1 MNEEFLRSIYDSKNL
16 GANGATFED
25 FLKDM
30 QDINFARKI
39 FDSKELGSQGATFDD
54 FITDAGLKP
63 PSPAQEQGGFYNFL
77 GKVPGVGKA
86 LQATVDAWERGINK
100 GKDVDEGINAMI
112 GGLSP
117 EEGDAVLG
125 ILQRNK
131 ASIEKDKSI
140 TKKFTDDEEW
150 SLGAAA
156 GAWAEGVVESTAMM
170 TRGLLDA
177 FTDWKTASYITGRA
191 AAGAALFGAK
201 SAAATAATGPGAAVG
216 GGIGAT
222 IGTISMAMGANS
234 GLIEASQFYFQELQ
248 KELDTRGLSLTKANI
263 FSIANDAEWLSKTRK
278 DAATKGLIIDAF
290 DTAAGVF
297 GAKFGGSTA
306 KLLVDQGL
314 KARAKDFV
322 KTGVKGAAIDAA
334 FGAGGEYVSG
344 QAIGQPTSAK
354 ELFLE
359 ANPIGPGIITGPL
372 SLLKD
377 NTSIVAAKKAR
388 TAAEK
393 TNTPITAEIKE
404 NSEKMT
410 GVPGLIDAYKS
421 DDIEQ
426 AKTAL
431 ADLATV
437 HTPEEFSGML
447 EVQGRIEG
455 LSAEEIQAING
466 RFVQTYEA
474 AQKFNTPELQQD
486 PERTSRAVKTRLD
499 ITQAE
504 TAETQLEEQ
513 KAAADP
519 SLHPKYDEQIQA
531 VREVKADLEE
541 TLGAIVAAPKLEV
554 SDDIGF
560 YRTRLDELETTKT
573 TTKNE
578 SSAKTQELLE
588 LGAVLQD
595 TISSAISEEYGE
607 TVVETP
613 AAVQKVLY
621 DGVEYEVTRV
631 NKDGSFDLSSRDG
644 KFVKAAEKTDAEW
657 QGFVGEP
664 AEATTTPPLPPVK
677 KEKKSSAV
685 TRLEKAAA
693 AIKGSPIAQIES
705 IGALLN
711 IASIPDF
718 IYAKIG
724 DGDISAGK
732 AVVQKAKDL
741 HGEVKAFQSKLAGGK
756 FFSDLDRQIAETRS
770 RIETLEKQPT
780 TRQIPAT
787 ETPSATAETPA
798 IRQEPVIGETETDTV
813 NEPVSDTESDAVN
826 EGVSDGVNVSP
837 ANSVDGKT
845 KQQLLD
851 ERLNK
856 IKEIKDRAEGTR
868 DERTKRYV
876 ELVNELGDE
885 TAALRALQK
894 EIDSRAKQEIDKLPD
909 LPKTE
914 NEVIN
919 EKGENDFEKIKKDLG
934 FKPNN
939 YTWGGRPIDNEM
951 GDMLLNKEKDA
962 VIFIKPNEVEVYDE
976 ENDSTD
982 TITNGIKIELIS
994 TKDAS
999 RGKGKAKELIQ
1010 RVIDWADKNGTTLF
1024 LDIAPQDNKTT
1035 ESGLKKLYEA
1045 FGFEFEGI
1053 YGKRDPKSS
1062 PANLAEETLPQE
1074 TQKKLEDLAKEV
1086 TMKASTASDLYL
1098 INRRIWGLNHEQAIE
1113 TAVIQDRLVAEMARR
1128 AGISKTEMYKSLP
1141 FTKNPTSIPG
1151 NALYQ
1156 IIGESAKLTRQVL
1169 TNLGLAQRQE
1179 KLGRTSSFIHNLT
1192 GWERGADGRWRYKIN
1207 FGKLTLTLESL
1218 AAMPKNL
1225 DGNPV
1230 TTLGEIYDAPELFT
1244 AYPQLREVEVVFDKK
1259 TPPGNGG
1266 YDGSIRLSYDQ
1277 VAKEYRGTSLMS
1289 VLVHEI
1295 QHVVQDIEGF
1305 AQGGNPSMFDESE
1318 VHRSYRGSV
1327 LDGISKNERL
1337 NQAYRSLNNARNN
1350 LMEYLIFNVNNA
1362 VADDSLI
1369 TPILDDIDKRYNT
1382 AIYGGDFAD
1391 FNDYLMSDVYDFLAE
1406 RGVKDTDKLTD
1417 TIVKEFD
1424 KFEAALQELRD
1435 STLLSEIH
1443 DEAYDK
1449 ISTSPKNKQDFY
1461 RRLSGEVEARAAQK
1475 MLGLSPEEIRNAR
1488 LIDLYD
1494 VHPDYQIIQFGSD
1507 YSSLS
1512 SVLPPNNERQQIE
1525 AQAKKDGTWMKAPNG
1540 KPTNLTEQQWV
1551 TVRTKAFKS
1560 WFGDFEND
1568 PKNAS
1573 KVVDSNGEPLVV
1585 YHGTNAKFNEFET
1598 DIVYTTSNKKHAEEY
1613 GKNIIPLFANV
1624 RNLYLTEEDEVIRDE
1639 NGRKFKDSD
1648 KEDITVGYLDANDN
1662 VVNDLIKRGFDGA
1675 SDTNFDFIASFNP
1688 DQIKLADGTNTTFDP
1703 NTGDI
1708 RFQKDPGLPA
1718 RGAMAI
1724 QSDGIAVMY
1733 ALTNPNVS
1741 TPVHELVHVFERY
1754 LTDAE
1759 KQTVLAEFGG
1769 NEWTTETS
1777 EFFARGFE
1785 RYLLD
1790 GVAPTPELQTT
1801 FEKFKK
1807 WLTDIYLGIRNSVID
1822 TPISVAMENLYASF
1836 LTDEQLNNAVNQPP
1850 AVINHRQI
1858 EELRDLY
1865 DLDAL
1870 KKTAVPVDASIK
1882 DALQNHVSRPEDN
1895 YAKEL
1900 ALALDAMNGLA
1911 LDAPRQLAIAYAI
1924 KRLKA
1929 DRSTAEQQL
1938 KLAQKKYWGLGGDIG
1953 SHRAVLD
1960 AINEDID
1967 MLTRGLYRA
1976 GSVLGRS
1983 LAVRKEILESSR
1995 WEAAAV
2001 EEQLKDMLKD
2011 VVSTEDFKKG
2021 VINEQDRETIRKL
2034 TDRVNQIKTEVD
2046 ELLVKEDKS
2055 ATTAKQII
2063 AQQEIK
2069 KPRGKSISKKISA
2082 KRSLKSAKAQLDNVL
2097 AGKIC

>member
-54 FITDAGLKP
+54 FITDAGLKL

-222 IGTISMAMGANS
+222 IGAISMAMGANS

-578 SSAKTQELLE
+578 SSTKTQELLE

-613 AAVQKVLY
+613 AVVQKVLY

-664 AEATTTPPLPPVK
+664 AEATTTSPLPPVK

-711 IASIPDF
+711 ITSIPDF
-718 IYAKIG
+718 VYAKIG

-770 RIETLEKQPT
+770 RIETLEKQETATKPLFT
-780 TRQIPAT
+780 TSVEKRDVLDEITGEKTSEREVTKFSINLPDGARAFGT
-787 ETPSATAETPA
+787 IDGNTAIIAGINAAKKEGSVT
-798 IRQEPVIGETETDTV
+798 EPVRGSKTFERVISELSKNGVETIRINNQSKDSRAVLGRLVKVGVLTNPRNPVGISVDEHPSTFDIAAQQTSQVQPDVSTTNDTV

-837 ANSVDGKT
+837 ANLAEKSLSLEEYGQFLNTGNVPDSALNTIAERLSWIIDNYMGQISDSENSVVYK
-845 KQQLLD
+845 LLD
-851 ERLNK
+851 RVLPKLSTSLSRLTDEKLKNR
-856 IKEIKDRAEGTR
+856 ILDIQYADRPSNTESTLSRIYEAEIKRREG
-868 DERTKRYV
+868 
-876 ELVNELGDE
+876 
-885 TAALRALQK
+885 
-894 EIDSRAKQEIDKLPD
+894 
-909 LPKTE
+909 
-914 NEVIN
+914 
-919 EKGENDFEKIKKDLG
+919 
-934 FKPNN
+934 
-939 YTWGGRPIDNEM
+939 
-951 GDMLLNKEKDA
+951 
-962 VIFIKPNEVEVYDE
+962 
-976 ENDSTD
+976 
-982 TITNGIKIELIS
+982 
-994 TKDAS
+994 
-999 RGKGKAKELIQ
+999 
-1010 RVIDWADKNGTTLF
+1010 
-1024 LDIAPQDNKTT
+1024 
-1035 ESGLKKLYEA
+1035 ES
-1045 FGFEFEGI
+1045 
-1053 YGKRDPKSS
+1053 
-1062 PANLAEETLPQE
+1062 NLAEETPPVE

-1098 INRRIWGLNHEQAIE
+1098 INRRIWGLTHEQAIE

-1128 AGISKTEMYKSLP
+1128 AGISKTEIYKSLP

-1156 IIGESAKLTRQVL
+1156 IIGESAKLARQVL
-1169 TNLGLAQRQE
+1169 TNLGLAQSQE
-1179 KLGRTSSFIHNLT
+1179 KLGRTSSYIHNLF

-1305 AQGGNPSMFDESE
+1305 AQGVGASTVDDIAN
-1318 VHRSYRGSV
+1318 Y
-1327 LDGISKNERL
+1327 I
-1337 NQAYRSLNNARNN
+1337 NNA
-1350 LMEYLIFNVNNA
+1350 
-1362 VADDSLI
+1362 
-1369 TPILDDIDKRYNT
+1369 
-1382 AIYGGDFAD
+1382 
-1391 FNDYLMSDVYDFLAE
+1391 
-1406 RGVKDTDKLTD
+1406 
-1417 TIVKEFD
+1417 
-1424 KFEAALQELRD
+1424 
-1435 STLLSEIH
+1435 
-1443 DEAYDK
+1443 
-1449 ISTSPKNKQDFY
+1449 
-1461 RRLSGEVEARAAQK
+1461 GEVEARAAQK

-1507 YSSLS
+1507 
-1512 SVLPPNNERQQIE
+1512 
-1525 AQAKKDGTWMKAPNG
+1525 
-1540 KPTNLTEQQWV
+1540 
-1551 TVRTKAFKS
+1551 
-1560 WFGDFEND
+1560 
-1568 PKNAS
+1568 
-1573 KVVDSNGEPLVV
+1573 PL
-1585 YHGTNAKFNEFET
+1585 
-1598 DIVYTTSNKKHAEEY
+1598 
-1613 GKNIIPLFANV
+1613 
-1624 RNLYLTEEDEVIRDE
+1624 
-1639 NGRKFKDSD
+1639 
-1648 KEDITVGYLDANDN
+1648 
-1662 VVNDLIKRGFDGA
+1662 
-1675 SDTNFDFIASFNP
+1675 
-1688 DQIKLADGTNTTFDP
+1688 
-1703 NTGDI
+1703 
-1708 RFQKDPGLPA
+1708 FQKDPGLPA

-1822 TPISVAMENLYASF
+1822 TPISVRMENLYASF
-1836 LTDEQLNNAVNQPP
+1836 LTDKEFHNATEKPRVFSTEDKLRGKINQ
-1850 AVINHRQI
+1850 
-1858 EELRDLY
+1858 EELDSLR
-1865 DLDAL
+1865 
-1870 KKTAVPVDASIK
+1870 KTIELSDIPPGQTQHIDDMIQESYEKYVTENPLLEGGIYAREEKLAK
-1882 DALQNHVSRPEDN
+1882 DALNGLPMDAPMQ
-1895 YAKEL
+1895 L
-1900 ALALDAMNGLA
+1900 ALAN
-1911 LDAPRQLAIAYAI
+1911 
-1924 KRLKA
+1924 
-1929 DRSTAEQQL
+1929 
-1938 KLAQKKYWGLGGDIG
+1938 
-1953 SHRAVLD
+1953 
-1960 AINEDID
+1960 
-1967 MLTRGLYRA
+1967 
-1976 GSVLGRS
+1976 
-1983 LAVRKEILESSR
+1983 
-1995 WEAAAV
+1995 
-2001 EEQLKDMLKD
+2001 
-2011 VVSTEDFKKG
+2011 
-2021 VINEQDRETIRKL
+2021 VINKLRQAHLRETQNL
-2034 TDRVNQIKTEVD
+2034 
-2046 ELLVKEDKS
+2046 
-2055 ATTAKQII
+2055 
-2063 AQQEIK
+2063 
-2069 KPRGKSISKKISA
+2069 SISKQQGDKKGLIRSISDKIDAIEDQLDMFTRALYKARSVSGRALGIGSKLIDFNAFDEVNMRAKLGERLGESGKTLSEADKAFIKDLSSKINQEVQDIAALDIKDQEAGTKTKMIIAESQISQMKKSKMA
-2082 KRSLKSAKAQLDNVL
+2082 KRTQSVLAAKANLDRILKGN
-2097 AGKIC
+2097 IC

>member
-25 FLKDM
+25 FIKDM

-77 GKVPGVGKA
+77 GKVPVIGGA
-86 LQATVDAWERGINK
+86 LQKGVDAVSRGINQ
-100 GKDVDEGINAMI
+100 GASLSEGVNALTEG
-112 GGLSP
+112 GGL
-117 EEGDAVLG
+117 
-125 ILQRNK
+125 
-131 ASIEKDKSI
+131 
-140 TKKFTDDEEW
+140 DDEEVQAVSKILQQNKTEAEGDNSITAKFMRGE
-150 SLGAAA
+150 SLGLGEWIGL
-156 GAWAEGVVESTAMM
+156 GAEVVVQSGAMM
-170 TRGLLDA
+170 LRGAFDA
-177 FTDWKTASYITGRA
+177 FTN
-191 AAGAALFGAK
+191 AK
-201 SAAATAATGPGAAVG
+201 SAAMVSGGAGAGAAAASPLF
-216 GGIGAT
+216 GIGALPGG
-222 IGTISMAMGANS
+222 IAGTMGTVS
-234 GLIEASQFYFQELQ
+234 GLTEAAGMYFQELQ
-248 KELDTRGLSLTKANI
+248 KELDSRGLPINSENVRQI
-263 FSIANDAEWLSKTRK
+263 ISDEQWLDRTRK
-278 DAATKGLIIDAF
+278 RASVKGIVVGGVDAITGGLAAKIGKNIVPKLAKAGLEGKAARGLITREVGKGLA
-290 DTAAGVF
+290 TEVVG
-297 GAKFGGSTA
+297 
-306 KLLVDQGL
+306 
-314 KARAKDFV
+314 
-322 KTGVKGAAIDAA
+322 
-334 FGAGGEYVSG
+334 GAGGEAASQIALGDDLDVKSVALEG
-344 QAIGQPTSAK
+344 IGEILPGVGNIYAGY
-354 ELFLE
+354 
-359 ANPIGPGIITGPL
+359 IGSEGGKQITE
-372 SLLKD
+372 
-377 NTSIVAAKKAR
+377 AKKIR
-388 TAAEK
+388 TEAEK
-393 TNTPITAEIKE
+393 TNTPITSEVKT
-404 NSEKMT
+404 NSERT
-410 GVPGLIDAYKS
+410 SGIGHLIDAYKS
-421 DDIEQ
+421 NDIEQ

-437 HTPEEFSGML
+437 HTPEEFSGMIQ
-447 EVQGRIEG
+447 VMARIEG
-455 LSAEEIQAING
+455 LSAEDVQAITAK
-466 RFVQTYEA
+466 FEETHAA

-613 AAVQKVLY
+613 AVQKVLY
-621 DGVEYEVTRV
+621 DGVEYEVTKI

-770 RIETLEKQPT
+770 RIETLEKQST
-780 TRQIPAT
+780 TRQIPAA
-787 ETPSATAETPA
+787 ETPSATAETRA
-798 IRQEPVIGETETDTV
+798 IRQEPAIGDVTQQTSQVEPDASTTNDTV
-813 NEPVSDTESDAVN
+813 NEPVSDAVN
-826 EGVSDGVNVSP
+826 EGVSEGVTDGVTVSP
-837 ANSVDGKT
+837 
-845 KQQLLD
+845 
-851 ERLNK
+851 
-856 IKEIKDRAEGTR
+856 
-868 DERTKRYV
+868 
-876 ELVNELGDE
+876 
-885 TAALRALQK
+885 
-894 EIDSRAKQEIDKLPD
+894 PD
-909 LPKTE
+909 LP
-914 NEVIN
+914 
-919 EKGENDFEKIKKDLG
+919 EKSLSIEEHEQFLNTGNVPDSALNTIAERLSWI
-934 FKPNN
+934 
-939 YTWGGRPIDNEM
+939 IDNYM
-951 GDMLLNKEKDA
+951 GQISDSENSVVYKLLDRMLPKLSTSLSRLTDEKLKNRILDIQYA
-962 VIFIKPNEVEVYDE
+962 DRPSNTESTLSRIYEAEIKRREVE
-976 ENDSTD
+976 S
-982 TITNGIKIELIS
+982 
-994 TKDAS
+994 
-999 RGKGKAKELIQ
+999 
-1010 RVIDWADKNGTTLF
+1010 
-1024 LDIAPQDNKTT
+1024 
-1035 ESGLKKLYEA
+1035 
-1045 FGFEFEGI
+1045 
-1053 YGKRDPKSS
+1053 
-1062 PANLAEETLPQE
+1062 NLAEETPPVE

-1086 TMKASTASDLYL
+1086 TMKATTASDLYL
-1098 INRRIWGLNHEQAIE
+1098 INRRIWGLTHEQAIE

-1192 GWERGADGRWRYKIN
+1192 GWERASDGKWRYKIN
-1207 FGKLTLTLESL
+1207 FGKLTLTPESL

-1225 DGNPV
+1225 DGSSV

-1259 TPPGNGG
+1259 IPPGNGG
-1266 YDGSIRLSYDQ
+1266 YDGGIRLSYDQ
-1277 VAKEYRGTSLMS
+1277 VAKEYQGTSLMS

-1305 AQGGNPSMFDESE
+1305 AQGTSAST
-1318 VHRSYRGSV
+1318 V
-1327 LDGISKNERL
+1327 NERED
-1337 NQAYRSLNNARNN
+1337 YINNA
-1350 LMEYLIFNVNNA
+1350 
-1362 VADDSLI
+1362 
-1369 TPILDDIDKRYNT
+1369 
-1382 AIYGGDFAD
+1382 
-1391 FNDYLMSDVYDFLAE
+1391 
-1406 RGVKDTDKLTD
+1406 
-1417 TIVKEFD
+1417 
-1424 KFEAALQELRD
+1424 
-1435 STLLSEIH
+1435 
-1443 DEAYDK
+1443 
-1449 ISTSPKNKQDFY
+1449 
-1461 RRLSGEVEARAAQK
+1461 GEVEARAAQA
-1475 MLGLSPEEIRNAR
+1475 MLDLSPEEIRNAR

-1512 SVLPPNNERQQIE
+1512 PVLPPNEERQQIE

-1551 TVRTKAFKS
+1551 TVRTNAFKE

-1585 YHGTNAKFNEFET
+1585 YHGSRFGGITEFKKQMVGRGVVGTNPSGGFYFTNSRENAEYYADAKIIEKEDGKEYTDEDVVVYGDDNARFYHIDGSSISFGPFKTSEEARLAGEAIVEKYNNAKEGDVVFSDEKVIPVFLNIKKPSTADNLT
-1598 DIVYTTSNKKHAEEY
+1598 DFRNKEKSVPKDKD
-1613 GKNIIPLFANV
+1613 GVIGRNI
-1624 RNLYLTEEDEVIRDE
+1624 
-1639 NGRKFKDSD
+1639 
-1648 KEDITVGYLDANDN
+1648 
-1662 VVNDLIKRGFDGA
+1662 FDGGVP
-1675 SDTNFDFIASFNP
+1675 SDIFVLFNSN
-1688 DQIKLADGTNTTFDP
+1688 QIKLADGTNTTFDP

-1822 TPISVAMENLYASF
+1822 TPISVRMENLYASF
-1836 LTDEQLNNAVNQPP
+1836 LTDKEFHNATEKPRVFSTEDKLRGKINQ
-1850 AVINHRQI
+1850 
-1858 EELRDLY
+1858 EELDSLR
-1865 DLDAL
+1865 
-1870 KKTAVPVDASIK
+1870 KTIELSDIPPGQTQHIDDMIQESYEKYVTENPLLEGGIYAREEKLAK
-1882 DALQNHVSRPEDN
+1882 DALNGLPMDAPMQ
-1895 YAKEL
+1895 L
-1900 ALALDAMNGLA
+1900 ALAN
-1911 LDAPRQLAIAYAI
+1911 
-1924 KRLKA
+1924 
-1929 DRSTAEQQL
+1929 
-1938 KLAQKKYWGLGGDIG
+1938 
-1953 SHRAVLD
+1953 
-1960 AINEDID
+1960 AINK
-1967 MLTRGLYRA
+1967 LRQAHL
-1976 GSVLGRS
+1976 
-1983 LAVRKEILESSR
+1983 
-1995 WEAAAV
+1995 
-2001 EEQLKDMLKD
+2001 
-2011 VVSTEDFKKG
+2011 
-2021 VINEQDRETIRKL
+2021 RETQNL
-2034 TDRVNQIKTEVD
+2034 
-2046 ELLVKEDKS
+2046 
-2055 ATTAKQII
+2055 
-2063 AQQEIK
+2063 
-2069 KPRGKSISKKISA
+2069 SISKQQGDKKGLIRSISDKIDAIEDQLDMFTRALYKARSVSGRALGIGSKLIDFNAFDEVNMRAKLGERLGESGKTLSEADKAFIKDLSSKINQEVQDIAALDIKDQEAGTKTKMIIAESQISQMKKSKMA
-2082 KRSLKSAKAQLDNVL
+2082 KRTQSVLAAKANLDRILKGN
-2097 AGKIC
+2097 IC

>member
-1 MNEEFLRSIYDSKNL
+1 MDEKVLKSIWEDHYKATVSYEEFKDFMNDPVVRQSVYQDHYTDKVSSEEFESFL
-16 GANGATFED
+16 GFG
-25 FLKDM
+25 
-30 QDINFARKI
+30 Q
-39 FDSKELGSQGATFDD
+39 S
-54 FITDAGLKP
+54 
-63 PSPAQEQGGFYNFL
+63 AQVPVQPQPEPKQEEGGFYNFL

-117 EEGDAVLG
+117 EEGDAVLE

-222 IGTISMAMGANS
+222 IGAISMAMGANS

-504 TAETQLEEQ
+504 TAEIQLEEQ

-578 SSAKTQELLE
+578 SSTKTQELLE

-607 TVVETP
+607 TVVADTP

-770 RIETLEKQPT
+770 RIETLEKQST
-780 TRQIPAT
+780 TRQIPAA
-787 ETPSATAETPA
+787 ETPAATAETPA

-813 NEPVSDTESDAVN
+813 NEPASDTESDAVN
-826 EGVSDGVNVSP
+826 EGVSEGVTDGVTVSP
-837 ANSVDGKT
+837 PNLPEKSLSIEEYEQFLNTGNVPDSALNTIAERLSWIIDNYVGQISDSENSVVYK
-845 KQQLLD
+845 LLD
-851 ERLNK
+851 RVLPKLSTSLSRITDEKLKNRILD
-856 IKEIKDRAEGTR
+856 IQYADRPSNTESTLSRIYEAE
-868 DERTKRYV
+868 TKR
-876 ELVNELGDE
+876 
-885 TAALRALQK
+885 R
-894 EIDSRAKQEIDKLPD
+894 
-909 LPKTE
+909 
-914 NEVIN
+914 
-919 EKGENDFEKIKKDLG
+919 
-934 FKPNN
+934 
-939 YTWGGRPIDNEM
+939 
-951 GDMLLNKEKDA
+951 
-962 VIFIKPNEVEVYDE
+962 EVE
-976 ENDSTD
+976 S
-982 TITNGIKIELIS
+982 
-994 TKDAS
+994 
-999 RGKGKAKELIQ
+999 
-1010 RVIDWADKNGTTLF
+1010 
-1024 LDIAPQDNKTT
+1024 
-1035 ESGLKKLYEA
+1035 
-1045 FGFEFEGI
+1045 
-1053 YGKRDPKSS
+1053 
-1062 PANLAEETLPQE
+1062 NLAEETLPQE

-1098 INRRIWGLNHEQAIE
+1098 INRRIWGLTHEQAIE

-1128 AGISKTEMYKSLP
+1128 AGISKTEMYKTLD

-1156 IIGESAKLTRQVL
+1156 IIGESAKLTRKVL

-1207 FGKLTLTLESL
+1207 FGKLTLTPESL

-1259 TPPGNGG
+1259 IPPGNGG

-1461 RRLSGEVEARAAQK
+1461 RRLAGEVEARAAQK

-1512 SVLPPNNERQQIE
+1512 PVLPPNEERQQIE

-1540 KPTNLTEQQWV
+1540 KPTNLNEQQWV
-1551 TVRTKAFKS
+1551 TVRTKAFKA
-1560 WFGDFEND
+1560 WFGDWEND
-1568 PKNAS
+1568 PSNAS

-1585 YHGTNAKFNEFET
+1585 YHGSRFGGITEFKKQMVGRGVVGTNPSGGFYFTNSRENAEYYADAKIIEKEDGKEYTDEDVVVYGDDNARFYHIDGSSISFGPFKTSEEARLAGEAIVEKYNNAKEGDVVFSDEKVIPVFLNIKKPSTADNLT
-1598 DIVYTTSNKKHAEEY
+1598 DFRNKEKSVPKDKD
-1613 GKNIIPLFANV
+1613 GVIGRNI
-1624 RNLYLTEEDEVIRDE
+1624 
-1639 NGRKFKDSD
+1639 
-1648 KEDITVGYLDANDN
+1648 
-1662 VVNDLIKRGFDGA
+1662 FDGGVP
-1675 SDTNFDFIASFNP
+1675 SDIFVLFNSN
-1688 DQIKLADGTNTTFDP
+1688 QIKLADVTNTTFDP
-1703 NTGDI
+1703 KTGDI

-1822 TPISVAMENLYASF
+1822 TPISVRMENLYASF
-1836 LTDEQLNNAVNQPP
+1836 LTDKEFHNATEKPRVFSTEDKLRGKINQ
-1850 AVINHRQI
+1850 
-1858 EELRDLY
+1858 EELDSLR
-1865 DLDAL
+1865 
-1870 KKTAVPVDASIK
+1870 KTIELSDIPPGQTQHIDDMIQESYEKYVTENPLLEGGIYAREEKLAK
-1882 DALQNHVSRPEDN
+1882 DALNGLPMDAPMQ
-1895 YAKEL
+1895 L
-1900 ALALDAMNGLA
+1900 ALAN
-1911 LDAPRQLAIAYAI
+1911 
-1924 KRLKA
+1924 
-1929 DRSTAEQQL
+1929 
-1938 KLAQKKYWGLGGDIG
+1938 
-1953 SHRAVLD
+1953 
-1960 AINEDID
+1960 AINK
-1967 MLTRGLYRA
+1967 LRQAHL
-1976 GSVLGRS
+1976 
-1983 LAVRKEILESSR
+1983 
-1995 WEAAAV
+1995 
-2001 EEQLKDMLKD
+2001 
-2011 VVSTEDFKKG
+2011 
-2021 VINEQDRETIRKL
+2021 RETQNL
-2034 TDRVNQIKTEVD
+2034 
-2046 ELLVKEDKS
+2046 
-2055 ATTAKQII
+2055 
-2063 AQQEIK
+2063 
-2069 KPRGKSISKKISA
+2069 SISKQQGDKKGLIRSISDKIDAIEDQLDMFTRALYKARSVSGRALGIGSKLIDFNAFDEVNMRAKLGERLGESGKTLSEADKAFIKDLSSKINQEVQDIAALDIKDQEAGTKTKMIIAESQISQMKKSKMA
-2082 KRSLKSAKAQLDNVL
+2082 KRTQSVLAAKANLDRILKGN
-2097 AGKIC
+2097 IC